1 MQHARKIT
9 ADVWYVGGNDRRLA
23 KFENCFPIP
32 NGVSY
37 NSFLVLDEKTVLL
50 DTCDKA
56 VGGIFL
62 ENIEFLLKGRSLDY
76 IVVNHMEPDHAATL
90 ADVLIR
96 HPEATVVG
104 NAKTHAMIRQF
115 FELNLQGRIQTVK
128 EGDTLCTG
136 RHTFRFVMAPMV
148 HWPEVMVTYD
158 EADKILFSADAFG
171 TFGALN
177 GNLYADQTDI
187 EKDWLPEGRRYYAN
201 IVGKYGTQ
209 VQTLLNKAAG
219 LEISMICPL
228 HGPIWRSAKKIE
240 WLIGTYAKWATYRAE
255 DHEAVIFYASVY
267 GGTENA
273 AEVLADALGERK
285 VRNIRMYDVSVTDVS
300 YLVSEAFRAD
310 HLVFLSTT
318 YNNDIFPAME
328 FLITDLKA
336 HNLQNRK
343 VALIEN
349 GSWAPVAGKKIT
361 EYFSGMKNLTVMG
374 STITMKS
381 TVKEPQRVQLEELAN
396 IIAASIDEADRM

>member
-9 ADVWYVGGNDRRLA
+9 EDVWYVGGNDRRLA

-381 TVKEPQRVQLEELAN
+381 TVKEPQRVQLEELAD

>member
-361 EYFSGMKNLTVMG
+361 EYFSCMKNLTVMG

-381 TVKEPQRVQLEELAN
+381 TVKEPQRVQLEELAD

>member
-1 MQHARKIT
+1 MQNARKIT

-381 TVKEPQRVQLEELAN
+381 TVKEPQRVQLEELAD

>member
-136 RHTFRFVMAPMV
+136 RHTFRLVMAPMV

-285 VRNIRMYDVSVTDVS
+285 VRNIRRYDVSVTDVS

-381 TVKEPQRVQLEELAN
+381 TVKEPQRVQLEELAD

>member
-1 MQHARKIT
+1 MQNIT
-9 ADVWYVGGNDRRLA
+9 SVATDTVAIGASDHRLSR
-23 KFENCFPIP
+23 FENIFPIP

-37 NSFLVLDEKTVLL
+37 NSYVILDEKTVLI
-50 DTCDKA
+50 DTADLSIA
-56 VGGIFL
+56 DQFL
-62 ENIEFLLKGRSLDY
+62 ENLQEALGGKKLDFL
-76 IVVNHMEPDHAATL
+76 VVQHVEPDHSSMIAEIVREYP
-90 ADVLIR
+90 DVVLYCSKQ
-96 HPEATVVG
+96 AWM
-104 NAKTHAMIRQF
+104 MINQF
-115 FELNLQGRIQTVK
+115 FPEIPVKDHVEIK
-128 EGDTLCTG
+128 EGDTLGTG
-136 RHTFRFVMAPMV
+136 THTLHFVAAPMV

-381 TVKEPQRVQLEELAN
+381 TVKEPQRVQLEELAD